1 MPYFTVFC
9 IYNGLV
15 KSVLLSV
22 DTNYINEA
30 LKQITAWEKRK
41 EITNTRLWSNVYQC
55 WVPLQSFPVIHT

>member
-22 DTNYINEA
+22 DTNYISVA
-30 LKQITAWEKRK
+30 LQHIAELKTRKQCSNI
-41 EITNTRLWSNVYQC
+41 RLWSNVYQC
-55 WVPLQSFPVIHT
+55 WVPLQSLPVIHT